1 MNEYH
6 SEGFTAVTYHPIDKK
21 IIASCNKPDMDQAVE
36 YAIKNNSDEIWGP
49 DGKIVWT
56 RQSAGRE
63 QILPCFGPCKIS
75 SLIDALDR
83 IQAAHGDVYVSVRH
97 SSNHAFSPYDDLT
110 DLDAVYDAEVNM
122 AVIQVTN

>member
-1 MNEYH
+1 MNKYR

-36 YAIKNNSDEIWGP
+36 YAMKNGSDEIWGP

-56 RQSAGRE
+56 RQDAGRE
-63 QILPCFGPCKIS
+63 MIHPCPAPCKIS
-75 SLIDALDR
+75 GLADALDKIR
-83 IQAAHGDVYVSVRH
+83 TAHGDVYVSIRH
-97 SSNHAFSPYDDLT
+97 SAAHEFSPQDDLT
-110 DLDAVYDAEVNM
+110 DLDVIYDAEVNM